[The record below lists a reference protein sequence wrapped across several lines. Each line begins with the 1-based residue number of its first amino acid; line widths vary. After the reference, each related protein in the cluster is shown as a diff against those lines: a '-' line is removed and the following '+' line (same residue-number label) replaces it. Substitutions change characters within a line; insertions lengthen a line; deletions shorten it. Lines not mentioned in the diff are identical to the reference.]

1 MNLVNIL
8 AATHDVCSIGEAG
21 ASYADIANLTR
32 LVVTILKIAIPVIL
46 VIYGILDLAKA
57 VMANEEKEMKE
68 AQKRLIK
75 RIIYALVVFFVITL
89 VQLLIKAVVPDNG
102 GDTEQSK
109 GNIAACITCFTTDG
123 SYCEKEHH

>member
-8 AATHDVCSIGEAG
+8 EAQKAVCSIGTAG
-21 ASYADIANLTR
+21 ASYTDIANLTR
-32 LVVTILKIAIPVIL
+32 LIVTILKIAIPIIL

-75 RIIYALVVFFVITL
+75 RIVYALVVFFVITL
-89 VQLLIKAVVPDNG
+89 VQLLVKAVVPDNDS
-102 GDTEQSK
+102 DTEQSK
-109 GNIAACITCFTTDG
+109 GNIVACIACFTSDG
-123 SYCEKEHH
+123 SYCEADN